1 MAIISFGNWNDKRYG
16 GGLEVGHEGLGGGG
30 GVVEGEEL
38 PERLSIYI
46 YIYIVCLEKLIDILI
61 DRASLIVGI

>member
-1 MAIISFGNWNDKRYG
+1 MISLVNWNDKNKYGGGLKVGHEGLSIISFGNWNDDNKYG

-38 PERLSIYI
+38 PGR
-46 YIYIVCLEKLIDILI
+46 
-61 DRASLIVGI
+61 